1 MAETILAGRILA
13 NKMLS
18 MEGDFIFGFLER
30 CFKILGQ
37 RTNISRQMILSS
49 VCVWNPLGR
58 IFWLTLRTLPG
69 KNRVTAGESLGG
81 WWAGRGNVVPRKVL
95 PVFPAGMKPNSPSIK

>member
-1 MAETILAGRILA
+1 MAVIVLA

-18 MEGDFIFGFLER
+18 MEGGFIFGFLER

-37 RTNISRQMILSS
+37 RTNRSRQIILSS
-49 VCVWNPLGR
+49 VSAWNPLGR

-69 KNRVTAGESLGG
+69 KIRVTPGEYLGG
-81 WWAGRGNVVPRKVL
+81 W
-95 PVFPAGMKPNSPSIK
+95 